1 MTGVGVTSDEG
12 LGPVFEA
19 VGWQWL
25 GVLVT
30 AITFTSGAMDR
41 HLVLQDRQCGRW
53 KLCRH
58 LEF

>member
-12 LGPVFEA
+12 LEPVFE
-19 VGWQWL
+19 VGWQEL
-25 GVLVT
+25 GALVT

-41 HLVLQDRQCGRW
+41 HLQDRQCGRW

-58 LEF
+58 PEF